1 MKLPCDYEKRI
12 LLAVGGMSP
21 QILTE
26 TLYALAVD
34 NPEPFIPTEVHLI
47 STVSGAKKAA
57 LELLHSKT
65 GKFHQLCRDYGL
77 ENICFN
83 AESIIVISDENGTLL
98 DDIKTPAQNQ
108 AAADF
113 ITRVVSRLTHDEN
126 TALHVSIAGG
136 RKTMGYYLGYALS
149 LYGRPQDRLSHVL
162 VTERYENLRDFFY
175 PTPDSLVIYDRDN
188 QALDAHEAK
197 VMLAQIPFVRLRRG
211 IPQELL
217 NGQTSFNDS
226 IRFAQRLEAEP
237 RLLIDLNKKRLFAYE
252 LEIDLTE
259 INFAFYLWMI
269 EETVTKAG
277 VILRH
282 KKPSL
287 DYGDSF
293 LSLYKSL
300 FTEMKDLIQKTED
313 SFNNSKGMKATWLSE
328 RRTAVNNA
336 FEKALGETAAQ
347 AFMVQ
352 TQGFE
357 DELRFRQLNYRLV
370 LKPEQIVSRLLDTSS
385 YKLT

>member
-1 MKLPCDYEKRI
+1 MKPPCDYEKRI
-12 LLAVGGMSP
+12 LLAVSGMSP

-26 TLYALAVD
+26 TLYALAVA
-34 NPEPFIPTEVHLI
+34 NPEPFIPTEIHLI
-47 STVSGAKKAA
+47 STVSGAKKAT

-77 ENICFN
+77 ENIRFS
-83 AESIIVISDENGTLL
+83 AESIYVISDENGVLL
-98 DDIKTPAQNQ
+98 DDIKTPAQNE

-113 ITRVVSRLTHDEN
+113 ITSVLSRLTHDEN
-126 TALHVSIAGG
+126 AALHVSIAGG

-149 LYGRPQDRLSHVL
+149 LYGRAQDRLSHVL

-188 QALDAHEAK
+188 NVLDAREAE

-211 IPQELL
+211 IPRELL
-217 NGQTSFNDS
+217 DGKARFNDS
-226 IRFAQRLEAEP
+226 VRFAQRLEAEP
-237 RLLIDLNKKRLFAYE
+237 RLVIDLTKKRLFAYE
-252 LEIDLTE
+252 VEIDLTE
-259 INFAFYLWMI
+259 INFAFYLWMV
-269 EETVTKAG
+269 EETVKKGG
-277 VILRH
+277 VIFRL

-287 DYGDSF
+287 EYGDNF
-293 LSLYKSL
+293 LKLYKSW

-313 SFNNSKGMKATWLSE
+313 SFDNSKGMKATWLSE
-328 RRTAVNNA
+328 RRTAVNTA

-370 LKPEQIVSRLLDTSS
+370 LKPEQVVSR
-385 YKLT
+385 